1 MNPPELML
9 DAWLFAVKSRVDAHL
24 GQYFADRRRRAA
36 DLSAPSTELV
46 EALERLT
53 LRAGKRTRPAL
64 LIASHA
70 AVAEAGDW
78 EPLLDPCAALE
89 LLQTYLL
96 VHDDW
101 MDQDDQRRGG
111 PTLHRLFADAC
122 ASDQVGASLAIL
134 GGDLAAAFAAELMSR
149 ARIPDSSLRP
159 ALTTFAEMQQDVVWG
174 QQLDVIG
181 YRDVGLIH
189 RLKTGS
195 YSVRGPVL
203 LGAALG
209 GADTAQRLALER
221 YAEPAGRAFQ
231 ARDDLLGVFG
241 DPDKTGKPAGSDLR
255 AGKRTVL
262 IEEAERRLS
271 VAERAPLT
279 RVFGQVDAD
288 EQAVGAA
295 RSLLEKSGV
304 RAAVEQQVLG
314 FYAEAVVA
322 LEGAALLP
330 AGKQRL
336 AELAQR
342 FATRDR

>member
-1 MNPPELML
+1 MNGTELAL
-9 DAWLFAVKSRVDAHL
+9 DAWLLAVKSRIDAHL
-24 GQYFADRRRRAA
+24 GQYFAEKRRRAA
-36 DLSAPSTELV
+36 DLSPPSVELV

-64 LIASHA
+64 LVASHA
-70 AVAEAGDW
+70 AVAEAGEW

-111 PTLHRLFADAC
+111 PTLHRLFAEVC

-134 GGDLAAAFAAELMSR
+134 AGDLANAFAAELMGR
-149 ARIPDSSLRP
+149 AAIPDSSLRP
-159 ALTTFAEMQQDVVWG
+159 ALAAFAEMQQDVVWG

-209 GADTAQRLALER
+209 GAHPAQRLALER
-221 YAEPAGRAFQ
+221 YAQPAGRAFQ

-241 DPDKTGKPAGSDLR
+241 DPEKTGKPAGSDLR

-279 RVFGQVDAD
+279 RVFGQPDAD
-288 EQAVGAA
+288 ERAFRAA
-295 RSLLEKSGV
+295 RSLLEQSGV
-304 RAAVEQQVLG
+304 RAVVEQQVLA

-322 LEGAALLP
+322 LEGAELLP

-336 AELAQR
+336 SELAQR